1 MNAKTLIG
9 LGVATAALFA
19 AAIVV
24 NNQKEGAHSPTREAG
39 KKLFPELAKNVNAV
53 TALEVT
59 SKDGVVKLAKSGE
72 RWGVA
77 DKGGYPVDFDKVKQI
92 VVAVSEFEILMELSK
107 NPANYKKLGVLAPDA
122 EGSDSKRLTLKDAN
136 GAVLADVIIGGPKTS
151 QGFGGKPSLYVRA
164 ATSERPYEVS
174 GSVNQL
180 GDASTWMKREITKL
194 EANRVKSVVISHPDG
209 ARLAIAKA
217 TAEETNYA
225 VEDLPAGEELMWAG
239 AANPIAGALQYLSL
253 EDVKP
258 AAEMTLENP
267 TVAEFTTFDG
277 MRVTVRTTEAEGKTW
292 MSVAAAFD
300 ESLRAE
306 PAGPAPAPETA
317 EGEAPPTPAS
327 TLKSVEDVRKEVDE
341 LNAQLSKWVYAV
353 PGYNGANFR
362 KRMPDLLKKKEEGA
376 AADGAPLDD
385 AALDG
390 AAAPQTPVVPPA
402 TEPTQPSTPPA
413 DGAGAGDGQA
423 QGGDAA
429 PTTPPTTPPATG
441 GGR

>member
-39 KKLFPELAKNVNAV
+39 RKLFPELAKNVNAV
-53 TALEVT
+53 AALDVT
-59 SKDGVVKLAKSGE
+59 SKDGVIKLAKSGE

-92 VVAVSEFEILMELSK
+92 VVAVSEFEILTELSK

-122 EGSDSKRLTLKDAN
+122 EGSESKRLTLKDAN
-136 GAVLADVIIGGPKTS
+136 GAVLADVIIGNNKTS
-151 QGFGGKPSLYVRA
+151 QGFGGKPSLFVRS
-164 ATSERPYEVS
+164 ATSEQPYEVS
-174 GSVNQL
+174 GTVNL
-180 GDASTWMKREITKL
+180 FGDASTWMKREIAKL

-217 TAEETNYA
+217 SAEETNYT
-225 VEDLPAGEELMWAG
+225 VEDLPAGEELMWDG
-239 AANPIAGALQYLSL
+239 AANGIAGALQYLSL

-277 MRVTVRTTEAEGKTW
+277 MRVTVRTTEADGKTW

-300 ESLRAE
+300 ESLRVE
-306 PAGPAPAPETA
+306 PAGPAPAPEAA
-317 EGEAPPTPAS
+317 EGEAPPPPAS

-353 PGYNGANFR
+353 PGYNGSNFR
-362 KRMPDLLKKKEEGA
+362 KRMPDLLKKKETAGA
-376 AADGAPLDD
+376 GADGAVFDG

-390 AAAPQTPVVPPA
+390 AAAPQTPVVPTA

-413 DGAGAGDGQA
+413 DGGGAGDGQA

-429 PTTPPTTPPATG
+429 PATPATTPPTG

>member
-24 NNQKEGAHSPTREAG
+24 NNQKQGAHSPTREAG
-39 KKLFPELAKNVNAV
+39 RKLFPELAKNVNAV
-53 TALEVT
+53 AALDVT
-59 SKDGVVKLAKSGE
+59 SKDGVIKLAKSGE

-92 VVAVSEFEILMELSK
+92 VVAVSEFEILTELSK

-122 EGSDSKRLTLKDAN
+122 EGSESKRLTLKDAS
-136 GAVLADVIIGGPKTS
+136 GAVLADVLIGTTKNS
-151 QGFGGKPSLYVRA
+151 QGFGGKPSLFVRSA
-164 ATSERPYEVS
+164 NSEQPYEVS
-174 GSVNQL
+174 GSVNL
-180 GDASTWMKREITKL
+180 FGDASTWMKREIAKL
-194 EANRVKSVVISHPDG
+194 EANRVKSVVIAHPDG
-209 ARLAIAKA
+209 GRLAIAKA
-217 TAEETNYA
+217 AAEETNYT
-225 VEDLPAGEELMWAG
+225 VEDLPAGAELMWAG
-239 AANPIAGALQYLSL
+239 AANGIAGALQYLSL

-277 MRVTVRTTEAEGKTW
+277 MRVTVRTTEADGKTW
-292 MSVAAAFD
+292 MSVAASFD

-306 PAGPAPAPETA
+306 LAGPTPAPEAT
-317 EGEAPPTPAS
+317 EGEAPPTTPS

-353 PGYNGANFR
+353 PGYNGSNFR
-362 KRMPDLLKKKEEGA
+362 KRMSDLLKKDEA
-376 AADGAPLDD
+376 AAGATDGALLDGLGLDD
-385 AALDG
+385 ATLDAGG
-390 AAAPQTPVVPPA
+390 AQAPVVPPA
-402 TEPTQPSTPPA
+402 TAPTQPSTPPT
-413 DGAGAGDGQA
+413 DGGGGAQD
-423 QGGDAA
+423 DATA
-429 PTTPPTTPPATG
+429 G